1 MLWEEE
7 EEGARRRRRII
18 QINHHA
24 CHKTTFAIVGV
35 VQRRSYRQSSG
46 TRPFIHFFVAHEEDS
61 DNCCTLMPLRVYYV
75 LQGEPGEDM
84 SHPNVF
90 SLPQNVPGE
99 KSKKIKLQSILDSFP
114 LRGTGEFHF
123 RFKLAT
129 NTGKNGFSWVDV
141 NDPNAVVPFYK
152 GMLLAKLLRLDRP
165 FYSGKQRRKDD
176 WTFDASGSR
185 PSNRRVKGEGKS
197 KKLGNTE
204 KTSLPKLL
212 TIGVPTDKR
221 IESIYY
227 CQW

>member
-1 MLWEEE
+1 MS
-7 EEGARRRRRII
+7 
-18 QINHHA
+18 Q
-24 CHKTTFAIVGV
+24 KTTFAIVGV

-46 TRPFIHFFVAHEEDS
+46 TRPFIHFFCSPRRRS

-90 SLPQNVPGE
+90 ATTKRARRKVQKL
-99 KSKKIKLQSILDSFP
+99 LQSILDSFP

-176 WTFDASGSR
+176 G
-185 PSNRRVKGEGKS
+185 P
-197 KKLGNTE
+197 
-204 KTSLPKLL
+204 
-212 TIGVPTDKR
+212 
-221 IESIYY
+221 
-227 CQW
+227 